1 MHNSDQPVKW
11 HALQV
16 KPRSEKKVGLRLSE
30 MGFEVCVPTQKQLR
44 YWSDRK
50 KMIDVVLFNNYV
62 FVATDTKRRNEVFQV
77 GNILKYV
84 QFGGRVAAL
93 SAQEV
98 VMIKGLSQVRDAVQI
113 TYERFSPGEEV
124 EVISGSLCGL
134 RGTITAVNGASRIQ
148 LALPSL
154 HCFANVE
161 IQGLDVRKVINNKV
175 VN

>member
-1 MHNSDQPVKW
+1 MQTSEQPIKW

-93 SAQEV
+93 SEKEV
-98 VMIKGLSQVRDAVQI
+98 AMIKRLAHVEAPVEI
-113 TYERFSPGEEV
+113 TYEGFSVGETV
-124 EVISGSLCGL
+124 EVLTGPLAGYCGTVMSVSGNTRL
-134 RGTITAVNGASRIQ
+134 Q

-175 VN
+175 IN

>member
-1 MHNSDQPVKW
+1 MQTSDQPIKW

-16 KPRSEKKVGLRLSE
+16 KPRSEKKVGMRLSE
-30 MGFEVCVPTQKQLR
+30 MGFEVCVPTQKQIR

-84 QFGGRVAAL
+84 QFAGQVASLTAL
-93 SAQEV
+93 EV
-98 VMIKGLSQVRDAVQI
+98 AMIKGLSQVRDAVQI
-113 TYERFSPGEEV
+113 TYECFSPGEEV

-134 RGTITAVNGASRIQ
+134 RGTITAINGASRIQ

-154 HCFANVE
+154 HCFAQVE
-161 IQGLDVRKVINNKV
+161 MKGEEVRRV
-175 VN
+175 